1 MNDAPIRLGPLAL
14 LLTVISICLTTLSIL
29 TYTTARADM
38 RLAERFAQT
47 VQERYELE
55 AEGQSFLK
63 ETAED
68 IAGGVAFMPD
78 PDGVLRETITSG
90 DTSLQIGLIVLPDG
104 YRVRTW
110 KIMRQWTEDTSFGNL
125 WTGN

>member
-38 RLAERFAQT
+38 RLAERFAQS

-55 AEGQSFLK
+55 AEGQMFLK

-68 IAGGVAFMPD
+68 MAGGVAFMPD

>member
-38 RLAERFAQT
+38 RLAERFAHT

-55 AEGQSFLK
+55 AEGQMFLK
-63 ETAED
+63 ETAEEGD
-68 IAGGVAFMPD
+68 GGAVFIPD
-78 PDGVLRETITSG
+78 PDGVLRETITRG
-90 DTSLQIGLIVLPDG
+90 DTSLQIGLVVLPDG

>member
-55 AEGQSFLK
+55 AEGQTFLK

-68 IAGGVAFMPD
+68 MAGGAVFMPD
-78 PDGVLRETITSG
+78 PDGILRETITSG